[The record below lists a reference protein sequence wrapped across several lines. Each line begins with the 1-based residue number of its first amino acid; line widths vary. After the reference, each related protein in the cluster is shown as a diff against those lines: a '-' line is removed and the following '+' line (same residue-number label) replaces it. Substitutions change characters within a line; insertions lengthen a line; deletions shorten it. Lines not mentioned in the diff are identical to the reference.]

1 MELNKTPADTSKL
14 NGHPLLELRR
24 FFEGIDGYV
33 ILKLS
38 DGFPDYDDYSDIDVL
53 CRNPQS
59 FIEHVLKIGQSY
71 APQGI
76 RAELHQGTRS
86 VHVDFYAP
94 GASRL
99 NFRFDVF
106 GNLAYD
112 NVSVRPGFAEA
123 VLASARPV
131 NVRGVPVY
139 VPTVGFDLAVRF
151 LEYLEHRQN
160 RPDKVKHWEY
170 VKRNYHPDFMSVA
183 QSYMNLESITAGSK
197 EPVSQSPAAAEPC
210 IAPGA
215 SSEPFYRMSKTCQIP
230 DLHAVYEKYFGRR
243 TDGCFVEVGAFDGE
257 YVSNTSGLA
266 DKGWK
271 GFYIEPVPAH
281 AEKCRARHAKNPN
294 VTVTRMAIGA
304 VPDTVEISVAGP
316 LSTINESA
324 KQNFRQLNWAKGYFD
339 GEQKVSVRQLPLHDF
354 LVQQGVKPG
363 FELLVVDVEGYE
375 WEVFRNF
382 DIEAWHPQMVIVE
395 LHDQNDD
402 YLLLRQECNNLVR
415 YFSDHRYKPVF
426 KDSSNTIYISSASP
440 VPASRMDFFMIWGH
454 GLAYTR
460 EILQILRGVK
470 DFEIVSIIKRQVKD
484 IAQFVHDVY
493 SCDSF
498 PMEHLVAKTR
508 YLLTTPPEILLI
520 LLRNKNP
527 QEVWKGEG
535 AFRRRQCMLV
545 KEVKEA
551 IRNRFNPRKNGKR
564 TEDHVVHAS
573 DFESQVEHVL
583 NVLGLP
589 DLSYYTR
596 RPNAALE
603 APFHLEPFEH
613 YEIRQVPID
622 DLRANILDAGRVPIE
637 QTPHYHF
644 LTGDRQAYERY
655 YLAHLGTRLTEDH
668 FPEAFDRLV
677 SNFNYDFMTPE
688 GRRSLILAR
697 RQPDGTYRIL
707 DGVHRAA
714 ILKFKGIQTVTIA
727 EPVEN
732 TAVLTPSVPALA
744 PMQTQR
750 RPVISMSTLG
760 SFGRFGNQLF
770 QYLFLRLYAQRYDL
784 AIETPEW
791 IGRTLFGCSEPPI
804 SRPRPL
810 MEMPNSLTPFWLEA
824 GFDESKSPAEVDF
837 KGYFQY
843 HTRYYAEHKAFIRS
857 LFRPVPPVE
866 SVVRGALEKLRRRGK
881 TLVGLHLRRGDF
893 GRHHHFVAPAQWYKD
908 WLNGFWE
915 TLEEPVLFVASDEPE
930 TTVKEFAE
938 FNPFT
943 GADLGVDFPAAPFY
957 VDFYILSH
965 CDAVAVSNSTFSF
978 LACMLNEKGT
988 IFVRP
993 RLSCRKMIPFDPW
1006 NSPSNF
1012 KDEKVEQTVSTPAA
1026 ASSPVPMVSVLM
1038 AVHNGRA
1045 YLPQALE
1052 SLYLQTC
1059 QDFELIIVDDA
1070 STDDTPEILN
1080 RLKDTRTIIHRNPA
1094 NLGLTRSLNIGLRLC
1109 RGQFVARMDADD
1121 LSLPRRFARQVEFLQ
1136 AHPDIAMVGSAYY
1149 RIDAQGKTAARID
1162 VPTDDAAIRQMMQQ
1176 KCAFGHGTVMVRRQV
1191 LLDCGGYNERFTYAQ
1206 DFDLWLRMSE
1216 QYKLANLGEPLYA
1229 WRSSPQCISNT
1240 KAAAQRSFRD
1250 RALQEAQQRAAQK
1263 LSPALS
1269 PVQQPRTTGAMPLVS
1284 VIVPTHNRPDS
1295 LKFAVASIVNQTYS
1309 NIEIIVVNDAGE
1321 PVDDLLRSLN
1331 LRGSIVSLRH
1341 DQNKG
1346 PAAARNTGLRAARGK
1361 YIAYLDDDDIY
1372 FRDHIQVLVAALEGS
1387 AYHVAHTQAQRSHQV
1402 KQDGRYLE
1410 VGRSQPY
1417 TCPVT
1422 HDQLLVRNLVPT
1434 LCIMH
1439 EKACIGEVG
1448 YFDETLKTHEDWD
1461 MWIRMSKKFD
1471 FLHIPRF
1478 TAQVTWR
1485 TDGTTTTSQRQRTFL
1500 DAPQRIYQKHHE
1512 ESAAKPDVLAQQ
1524 ADRLRFLKGRTSGVQ
1539 GSSASQVSQSPKPGP
1554 AVLPSGRKLRI
1565 AIKSCT
1571 ESKAKC
1577 LWGDMWFAQG
1587 LQKALSRAG
1596 HECVIHCRDEWDLP
1610 DEDIDVA
1617 IHIKGLAPYQPKPHS
1632 LNIIWVISHP
1642 ELHTAEELNRFDAVF
1657 CGSKRYLE
1665 HIRPSLKVPCFYLPQ
1680 AADEDIFKPLPGV
1693 VEKDIDILFVG
1704 SNYYRD
1710 KNRRIIDDVLAAGK
1724 EYNLCIVGPFWEN
1737 RVDARYIKSP
1747 YMRPEQ
1753 LPPLYARA
1761 KIILNDHHETMRQWG
1776 FINDRTYTLAAMN
1789 LFQISDYVEGIEELG
1804 VVTYQTPE
1812 DLREK
1817 LDYYLANDAERQ
1829 RIAAPTPQ
1837 PCGEFTF
1844 ANVAAQILETARL
1857 QSAIRDKRRMTA
1869 GQPERLPQLPSEQRP
1884 SPENAPKVSVIMAC
1898 HNAEPYLAET
1908 MDSLL
1913 AQTLTDWELLAL
1925 DDGSTDRTA
1934 SLLEAYAQKDARIR
1948 LWRFDDKKG
1957 PYVRRNF
1964 AITQACAEFI
1974 SIQDSDDIMA
1984 ANKLEA
1990 LYNQIASDPNLAI
2003 VGSFFRRFWETFR
2016 GEDFGDR
2023 MDKAVTHQEI
2033 MAAFPRTWHVG
2044 WHGSAIIRKSLFE
2057 TIGFYDEQP
2066 YGSDT
2071 FWLSKAG
2078 LYGYLTGRVQFIN
2091 LPRYLTYK
2099 REHAQSQ
2106 TGAISPIDPRSRR
2119 HKLETYYLHKLAKI
2133 MEKAKDNPSLN
2144 VAAELKAC
2152 TCTDFIPRFGSL
2164 FEQWESEPLDD
2175 AMCRQVIERAM
2186 SQFAAEQYVSCLMTL
2201 NGLEHM
2207 TGGKSQRWPN
2217 VNLTRGLAAYA
2228 SGDDASAVEFLKQE
2242 IQLSGHRGA
2251 SVLLR
2256 HLESAAV
2263 PKEAWLRRKEIRDY
2277 IAAESRKRH
2286 EAAVQAGLSDLA
2298 ADRPQPPQGLAQQ
2311 FLEPSRPAGAAMT
2324 LRADCPITG

>member
-1 MELNKTPADTSKL
+1 MEWKNTPADTSKQ
-14 NGHPLLELRR
+14 NEHPLLELRR
-24 FFEGIDGYV
+24 FFENIDGYV

-38 DGFPDYDDYSDIDVL
+38 DRFPAYDDYSDIDVL
-53 CRNPQS
+53 CRNPRS

-106 GNLAYD
+106 SDLVYD
-112 NVSVRPGFAEA
+112 NVSVRQGFAEA
-123 VLASARPV
+123 VLNSARLI
-131 NVRGVPVY
+131 NAGNVPVY
-139 VPTVGFDLAVRF
+139 VPAVGFDLAVRF

-170 VKRNYHPDFMSVA
+170 VKKNYHPDFMAVA
-183 QSYMNLESITAGSK
+183 HRYMNLETLGAELK
-197 EPVSQSPAAAEPC
+197 EPVSKSPAAAERR

-215 SSEPFYRMSKTCQIP
+215 PSEPFYRMSKTCQIP
-230 DLHAVYEKYFGRR
+230 GLHAIYEKYFGCR

-271 GFYIEPVPAH
+271 GVYVEPVPAH
-281 AEKCRARHAKNPN
+281 AEKCRARHAQNPN
-294 VTVTRMAIGA
+294 VTVAQMAIGA

-339 GEQKVSVRQLPLHDF
+339 AEQKVAVRQLPLHDF

-382 DIEAWHPQMVIVE
+382 DIEAWHPRMVIVE

-402 YLLLRQECNNLVR
+402 YLLLRDECKKLVR
-415 YFSDHRYKPVF
+415 YFSDHQYKPVF

-460 EILQILRGVK
+460 EILEILRGVK
-470 DFEIVSIIKRQVKD
+470 EFEIISIIKRQVSD
-484 IAQFVHDVY
+484 IAQFVQDVY

-545 KEVKEA
+545 KEVKET

-564 TEDHVVHAS
+564 TEDHVIHAS
-573 DFESQVEHVL
+573 DFQSQVEHVL
-583 NVLGLP
+583 KVLGLP

-596 RPNAALE
+596 RPNDALE

-613 YEIRQVPID
+613 YEIRQVNIN
-622 DLRANILDAGRVPIE
+622 DLRANILDVGRVPID

-655 YLAHLGTRLTEDH
+655 YLTYLGTKLTEDH
-668 FPEAFDRLV
+668 FPEAFDRLAA
-677 SNFNYDFMTPE
+677 NFNYDFITPE

-714 ILKFKGIQTVTIA
+714 ILKFKGVQTVTIA
-727 EPVEN
+727 QPVEDAPVV
-732 TAVLTPSVPALA
+732 TPAVPVLTPIQAQS
-744 PMQTQR
+744 

-770 QYLFLRLYAQRYDL
+770 QYLFLRLYAQRYNL
-784 AIETPEW
+784 AIETPDW
-791 IGRTLFGCSEPPI
+791 IGRMLFGCSEPPI
-804 SRPRPL
+804 SRSRPL
-810 MEMPNSLTPFWLEA
+810 MEMPNSQTPLWLEE
-824 GFDESKSPAEVDF
+824 GFDESKAPAEVDF

-857 LFRPVPPVE
+857 LFHPVPTVE
-866 SVVRGALEKLRRRGK
+866 SVVREALEKLRRRGK

-908 WLNGFWE
+908 WLKGFWE
-915 TLEEPVLFVASDEPE
+915 TLEEPVLFIASDEPE
-930 TTVKEFAE
+930 ATVKEFAE
-938 FNPFT
+938 FNPVT
-943 GADLGVDFPAAPFY
+943 GADLGVDFPPAPFY
-957 VDFYILSH
+957 IDFYILSQ

-978 LACMLNEKGT
+978 LACMLNQKGT

-993 RLSCRKMIPFDPW
+993 RLSCQKMIPFDPW

-1012 KDEKVEQTVSTPAA
+1012 KDEKVEQMVPAA
-1026 ASSPVPMVSVLM
+1026 APVPVPMVSVLM
-1038 AVHNGRA
+1038 AVHNGRD
-1045 YLPQALE
+1045 YLTQALE
-1052 SLYLQTC
+1052 SLYQQTW
-1059 QDFELIIVDDA
+1059 QNFELIIVDDA

-1080 RLKDTRTIIHRNPA
+1080 RLKDARTLIHRNPA

-1121 LSLPRRFARQVEFLQ
+1121 LSLPQRFARQVEFLQ
-1136 AHPDIAMVGSAYY
+1136 SHPDIAMVGSPYY
-1149 RIDAQGKTAARID
+1149 RIDAQGNIAARID
-1162 VPTDDAAIRQMMQQ
+1162 VPADDTAIRQMMRQ

-1191 LLDCGGYNERFTYAQ
+1191 LLDCGGYNEDFTYAQ

-1216 QYKLANLGEPLYA
+1216 RYKLANLSEPLYA

-1250 RALQEAQQRAAQK
+1250 RALQEAQRRAAQK
-1263 LSPALS
+1263 AAPATS
-1269 PVQQPRTTGAMPLVS
+1269 PVQQAQTGPGPLVS
-1284 VIVPTHNRPDS
+1284 VIVPTHNRPES
-1295 LKFAVASIVNQTYS
+1295 LKFAVVSVLNQTYS

-1372 FRDHIQVLVAALEGS
+1372 FRDHIEVLVTALEGS

-1402 KQDGRYLE
+1402 RQGGRYVE
-1410 VGRSQPY
+1410 VNRSQPY
-1417 TCPVT
+1417 TCSVT

-1439 EKACIGEVG
+1439 EKACIDEIG

-1461 MWIRMSKKFD
+1461 LWIRMSKKFD
-1471 FLHIPRF
+1471 FLHIPKF

-1485 TDGTTTTSQRQRTFL
+1485 TDGTTTTSQRQQTFL
-1500 DAPQRIYQKHHE
+1500 DAPQRIYQKYRE
-1512 ESAAKPDVLAQQ
+1512 ESAANPAVLAQQ
-1524 ADRLRFLKGRTSGVQ
+1524 AERLRLLKGQSSVVQTTVASGSVE
-1539 GSSASQVSQSPKPGP
+1539 SSKPGLTL
-1554 AVLPSGRKLRI
+1554 LPSGRKLRI

-1571 ESKAKC
+1571 ESKARC

-1596 HECVIHCRDEWDLP
+1596 HGCVIHCRDEWDLP
-1610 DEDIDVA
+1610 DEEIDVA
-1617 IHIKGLAPYQPKPHS
+1617 IHIKGLAAYNPKPHG

-1642 ELHTAEELNRFDAVF
+1642 ELHTVEELNRFDAVF

-1665 HIRPSLKVPCFYLPQ
+1665 HIRPGLKVPGLYLPQ
-1680 AADEDIFKPLPGV
+1680 AADGDIFKPLADA

-1724 EYNLCIVGPFWEN
+1724 DYNLWIVGPFWEN
-1737 RVDARYIKSP
+1737 RVDAKYIKSP

-1789 LFQISDYVEGIEELG
+1789 LFQISDQVEGIEELG

-1829 RIAAPTPQ
+1829 RIAALTHQ
-1837 PCGEFTF
+1837 RCGEFTF
-1844 ANVAAQILETARL
+1844 ANAAAQILETVRL
-1857 QSAIRDKRRMTA
+1857 QLDVRDKRRMTSSR
-1869 GQPERLPQLPSEQRP
+1869 PERAPRPPQEVVPR
-1884 SPENAPKVSVIMAC
+1884 VSVIMAC

-1925 DDGSTDRTA
+1925 DDGSTDGTD
-1934 SLLEAYAQKDARIR
+1934 SILKAYAQKDARIR

-1964 AITQACAEFI
+1964 AITQARAEFI

-1984 ANKLEA
+1984 PNKLEA
-1990 LYNQIASDPNLAI
+1990 LCNQITSDPNLAI

-2023 MDKAVTHQEI
+2023 MDKAITHQDI
-2033 MAAFPRTWHVG
+2033 MTAFPRTWHVC
-2044 WHGSAIIRKSLFE
+2044 WHGSAVIRKSLFE

-2078 LYGYLTGRVQFIN
+2078 LYGFLTGRAQFMN

-2133 MEKAKDNPSLN
+2133 MEKAKQNPSLD
-2144 VAAELKAC
+2144 VAAELRAC
-2152 TCTDFIPRFGSL
+2152 TCTDFIPRFGPL

-2175 AMCRQVIERAM
+2175 AMCRQVIDRAM
-2186 SQFAAEQYVSCLMTL
+2186 AQFAAEQYVSCLMTL
-2201 NGLEHM
+2201 NGLDNM
-2207 TGGKSQRWPN
+2207 TGGKCSRWPN

-2228 SGDDASAVEFLKQE
+2228 TGDDASAAAFLKQE
-2242 IQLSGHRGA
+2242 IRLTGHRGA
-2251 SVLLR
+2251 AVLLR
-2256 HLESAAV
+2256 HLEAVAV
-2263 PKEAWLRRKEIRDY
+2263 PKEAWLRRKQVRDY
-2277 IAAESRKRH
+2277 IAAASRKHH

-2298 ADRPQPPQGLAQQ
+2298 ADSPQPPQGLARQ
-2311 FLEPSRPAGAAMT
+2311 FAEQSRPAGAGRPIM
-2324 LRADCPITG
+2324 ADSPITG